1 MKTIVGLSAAALL
14 ALASSA
20 ASAAGA
26 GKGDS
31 DFVMKAAQGG
41 MEEVELG
48 QLATSQAA
56 SADVKQFGQRMV
68 TDHGKANDEL
78 KAVAQK
84 SGETVPTDLS
94 KKQQSDKARLAKL
107 NGAEFDKAYMK
118 MMVSDHKEDIAEFEK
133 EAKSGKD
140 ADVKAFA
147 SKTLPTLKEHLS
159 MAQDVEKRVA
169 SGKQ

>member
-1 MKTIVGLSAAALL
+1 MNAIVGFTAAALL
-14 ALASSA
+14 ALAG
-20 ASAAGA
+20 SAAGA
-26 GKGDS
+26 GKGGDS

-48 QLATSQAA
+48 QLASTQAA

-84 SGETVPTDLS
+84 NGTTLPTEMS
-94 KKQQSDKARLAKL
+94 KKQQADKARLAKL

-140 ADVKAFA
+140 ADVQAFA
-147 SKTLPTLKEHLS
+147 SKTLPTLKEHLT
-159 MAQDVEKRVA
+159 MAEAAEKSV
-169 SGKQ
+169 SSK